1 MLVYEDK
8 SIPDYLNLPNTSP
21 HTPLAGVTPLLTDR
35 ILFESDPVI
44 LDLKNT
50 TRTPL
55 THEQIIEEQNLAEF
69 SNVSHTAVYLLD
81 KLSKLELKLSRQ
93 FQDKLL
99 YLGFKMYICLE
110 LKLSRQFQDKLLDL
124 GFEMYICLEL
134 KLSRQFQDKLLDLG
148 FEMFSNPDFSKSVLV
163 EGCGSDLSGSDL
175 FNLTPMQDFG
185 DKESCNAM
193 YLVGGAS
200 VEPFAAYFARNLL
213 LTPAVLPLNLFSI
226 GRKYNP
232 VHKLNTRSLLEQQQC
247 TAVQFFSV
255 SQSEENMNL
264 ELENM
269 KELLMDLL
277 VGFGQ
282 LRILENSGEGLQ
294 RREGRRFSFQLLLP
308 VSHQYI
314 EIGNISVENDYYSK
328 RLMIKQ
334 KVGDSFRNVWTL
346 SGTVAN
352 ITKLLTILLETDSHL
367 INEKN

>member
-21 HTPLAGVTPLLTDR
+21 HTPLAAEARICIVNLGGSWRPGVTPLLTDR

-81 KLSKLELKLSRQ
+81 KLSK
-93 FQDKLL
+93 
-99 YLGFKMYICLE
+99 LE